1 MNQRS
6 QLCPFGYTIAFVTET
21 VVPLFHDGVYAFLI
35 ASFEGSDAYDLDP
48 SRNLG
53 PAFMVGVEQHPLF
66 PGVSC
71 RVTDPRHIPARC
83 AHGNDAVN
91 SCHYRPEELRLKSAA
106 RHPRSA
112 TPFDVSVE
120 VRESIPLFAI
130 GKNLPG

>member
-66 PGVSC
+66 RILPRDRSTPHTCQVST
-71 RVTDPRHIPARC
+71 R
-83 AHGNDAVN
+83 
-91 SCHYRPEELRLKSAA
+91 
-106 RHPRSA
+106 
-112 TPFDVSVE
+112 
-120 VRESIPLFAI
+120 
-130 GKNLPG
+130 